1 MRNKSRWLALMLT
14 GSMVISPLSYTRA
27 YASENEQYKTVQQSL
42 AETQDSADSE
52 QIGETNSSQN
62 NQTEE
67 TTKGDSSVSSGG
79 QDTTENDIR

>member
-42 AETQDSADSE
+42 AETQE
-52 QIGETNSSQN
+52 
-62 NQTEE
+62 
-67 TTKGDSSVSSGG
+67 
-79 QDTTENDIR
+79 